1 METDGRAA
9 GSVTSSGGS
18 GAGKGLL
25 TWSCT
30 VRVSLQIRTGKGV
43 TSRGN
48 STDRSKEEGAQPARK
63 ARRGWRTSDCFGG
76 AGGADVAGKVVSE
89 RVVHDLDGYPRACE
103 CKATE
108 VLKQRND
115 TIRSLKEKQK
125 HLLPF

>member
-1 METDGRAA
+1 MEELLVWLRG
-9 GSVTSSGGS
+9 GGGS

-25 TWSCT
+25 AWSCK
-30 VRVSLQIRTGKGV
+30 VRVSPQIRAGKGV

-48 STDRSKEEGAQPARK
+48 STDRSKEAGAQPSRK
-63 ARRGWRTSDCFGG
+63 ARRGWRSSHCFGG
-76 AGGADVAGKVVSE
+76 AGGAGKVVSE
-89 RVVHDLDGYPRACE
+89 RVVHDLDGYPRACD